1 MYSCEWLKAYIYW
14 KMQKSS
20 LYLKSAQLTVPP
32 TWLFQQNHRIHVK
45 QHEILCHI
53 EIPGCCQKRQ
63 VWNKC
68 WQCLRMSPRICVLL
82 ISSTEHVHQSQK
94 PTNSR
99 RAFTVLMVLIL
110 LTYTAGIGNEDVLT
124 ALACQPLQLIIHIA
138 AQEDWIH
145 LASQVNTSKRKRS
158 KKVRGWRDGDNGRG
172 KPSIWRSQIKDWY
185 QHTPTLWHCTV
196 RVKKKNKPVA
206 TNSFSNLFER
216 IHCNFLG

>member
-1 MYSCEWLKAYIYW
+1 MYSCEWLKAYIHW
-14 KMQKSS
+14 KMQKTS

-53 EIPGCCQKRQ
+53 QIPGCCQKRQ

-110 LTYTAGIGNEDVLT
+110 LTYTAGIGNEDLLT

-145 LASQVNTSKRKRS
+145 LATQVNES
-158 KKVRGWRDGDNGRG
+158 VRRRWGEGEEMGTTDRANQAFEGHT
-172 KPSIWRSQIKDWY
+172 QIENWY

-216 IHCNFLG
+216 IHCNFPD